1 MPEKTSPYLLS
12 DFSSLRRI
20 KLSQLR
26 SQIPALILLVFAL
39 ALNYIFPSA
48 NLYTPALFLALLAI
62 AWFIFIGLCH
72 RYKQRIPQPP
82 LNALISPVQGKI
94 HSIQNNTDSIQVKI
108 RKIILDSVEIR
119 SPHRDCKL
127 EDGALHL
134 ATPQGNIS
142 FRFAFSKMEWF
153 EAADFSTGNV
163 VGMAKGAGTCTINLP
178 QVLELK
184 LLQGSTLDAGD
195 VLIED
200 LTLAGRNPA
209 PRKQVI
215 VESFADID
223 TDNPDL

>member
-1 MPEKTSPYLLS
+1 MPEKTIPYLLS
-12 DFSSLRRI
+12 EPSSLRRI

-48 NLYTPALFLALLAI
+48 NLYTPALILALIAI

-72 RYKQRIPQPP
+72 RYKQRIPLPP
-82 LNALISPVQGKI
+82 QNALVSPVQGKI
-94 HSIQNNTDSIQVKI
+94 HSVQNNTDSTQVKI

-134 ATPQGNIS
+134 ATSQGNIS
-142 FRFAFSKMEWF
+142 FRFAFPKVLWF
-153 EAADFSTGNV
+153 DPADCNAGSV
-163 VGMAKGAGTCTINLP
+163 IGMAKGAGTCTINIP
-178 QVLELK
+178 AGFEFK
-184 LLQGSTLDAGD
+184 LDLDSTLDAGD
-195 VLIED
+195 VLLAD
-200 LTLAGRNPA
+200 LSTAGRNPA
-209 PRKQVI
+209 PRPQFV